1 MHEYDNERT
10 HAAVRMKDKYI
21 LWMKKKRNEIDRN
34 DYTRVR
40 PSRSCTATTRTTAQQ
55 PNRQTDFCC
64 AMMSNDVRLPRSSK
78 EFVIYVVRIRLLF
91 SGGSLC
97 IGICRGLS
105 EKKIHM
111 CEKQ

>member
-40 PSRSCTATTRTTAQQ
+40 PSRSCTATTRQH
-55 PNRQTDFCC
+55 
-64 AMMSNDVRLPRSSK
+64 SNQIGKLTS
-78 EFVIYVVRIRLLF
+78 VVLR
-91 SGGSLC
+91 
-97 IGICRGLS
+97 
-105 EKKIHM
+105 
-111 CEKQ
+111 